1 MNEKL
6 IKLYVEKFI
15 KGEIDFEGIKLKI
28 SLSHPDDRWNY
39 LMTLELE
46 NPLNKPYTMSA
57 IEGAYIRS
65 FNDFVKILG
74 DRPGKHKPLSYCY
87 FLNVEDIHIPKEFDD
102 KIKSAGQTIKTY
114 NIKGRN
120 IGNFTMDLKF
130 IRYEIDVNDNAID
143 CDVKF
148 IVERLFDN
156 EIKRE
161 IDTVYLSKIF
171 GKIFDK
177 VYEFSN
183 IPDLNYDLCSP
194 ISSVIYNESTF
205 IDQNDGFMRFNCD
218 FYTKAGT
225 RI

>member
-1 MNEKL
+1 MNERIL
-6 IKLYVEKFI
+6 KLYIEKFI

-28 SLSHPDDRWNY
+28 SLSPPDDRWNY

-46 NPLNKPYTMSA
+46 NPLNKPYSIFS
-57 IEGAYIRS
+57 IENAYIRTFNS
-65 FNDFVKILG
+65 FIRFLG
-74 DRPGKHKPLSYCY
+74 DNPRKYNPLRYCY
-87 FLNVEDIHIPKEFDD
+87 FLNVEDIHIPKEFDN
-102 KIKSAGQTIKTY
+102 KIKAAGQTIKTY

-120 IGNFTMDLKF
+120 IGNYTMDLKF
-130 IRYEIDVNDNAID
+130 IRHEIDVISEEIN

-171 GKIFDK
+171 DK

-183 IPDLNYDLCSP
+183 IPELNSDLCYP
-194 ISSVIYNESTF
+194 ISSVIYDAPTLFDQYDSFMTF
-205 IDQNDGFMRFNCD
+205 NTD